1 MFVNGCALTAS
12 LKRPREPVK
21 LGYKT
26 FKDGDE
32 ACAYFRNLMTSVPT
46 NHNMNEVSNMGVMR
60 MICVTQSGN
69 VSSALNMPEFDLA
82 DILCLSKNKAT
93 LTNLAVNMR

>member
-1 MFVNGCALTAS
+1 MNVCALTAS

-46 NHNMNEVSNMGVMR
+46 NHNMNEVSNMGVVR
-60 MICVTQSGN
+60 MICVIQSGN
-69 VSSALNMPEFDLA
+69 VRSALSIDLA
-82 DILCLSKNKAT
+82 DILCLSNNKAMV
-93 LTNLAVNMR
+93 TNLAVNMR